1 MPTAALGL
9 TTYRR
14 SNNFKSLLLLAAF
27 PLLLLALL
35 GGIFFAFGL
44 LAGGRQGPYGYSP
57 FQAFGIE
64 SVLGTGSA
72 ADLAV
77 SAMVAYW
84 PIIFG
89 IAAVW
94 MIIGYFFNSSII
106 HMATGAKPVSRK
118 EQPQLYNLLENLC
131 ISRGLP
137 TPPLYVIDT
146 DVMNAYASGI
156 DQKSYAITVTRGLL
170 ETLNGPELEAVL
182 AHELTHIID
191 RDCRLLIVTVVF
203 TGMISFLAQMLWR
216 SIYIASFNRG
226 RSRNGGGVIVL
237 MLIAAVAA
245 FVGYMLALILR
256 FALSRRRE
264 LLADAGSVE
273 LTKNPDALISALT
286 KISQNPTIPH
296 VPSEVRQMFIENP
309 PSSFSLG
316 GLFDTHPPI
325 EQRIHILE
333 ELGGRAPAEIT
344 STPPT
349 SAITSADPGP
359 WGGHVATP
367 PAADEPGPWGP
378 HGGGAP

>member
-1 MPTAALGL
+1 MPPTATLGL

-27 PLLLLALL
+27 PLLLLGLL

-44 LAGGRQGPYGYSP
+44 VMSGQRGNYGYSP
-57 FQAFGIE
+57 FAAFDIP

-72 ADLAV
+72 GDLAV

-94 MIIGYFFNSSII
+94 LVIGYFFNSAII
-106 HMATGAKPVSRK
+106 HAATGAKPMSRT

-131 ISRGLP
+131 ISRGLT
-137 TPPLYVIDT
+137 TPALYILDT

-156 DQKSYAITVTRGLL
+156 DQKSYSITVTRGLL
-170 ETLNGPELEAVL
+170 DTLNGPELEAVL

-216 SIYIASFNRG
+216 SIYISSWSRG
-226 RSRNGGGVIVL
+226 RGRNGGGMIVL
-237 MLIAAVAA
+237 LLIAAVAA
-245 FVGYMLALILR
+245 FVGYLLALILR

-273 LTKNPDALISALT
+273 LTKNPDALISALL
-286 KISQNPTIPH
+286 KISKNPNIPH
-296 VPSEVRQMFIENP
+296 VPSEVQQMFIENP
-309 PSSFSLG
+309 PSSFSL
-316 GLFDTHPPI
+316 FDTHPPI
-325 EQRIHILE
+325 AQRIHILE
-333 ELGGRAPAEIT
+333 ELGGHLPTQTASAPL
-344 STPPT
+344 PPPAD
-349 SAITSADPGP
+349 SASAQPGP
-359 WGGHVATP
+359 WGAHSEGGQTT
-367 PAADEPGPWGP
+367 DDPGPWGP
-378 HGGGAP
+378 HKS

>member
-1 MPTAALGL
+1 MPATLGL

-14 SNNFKSLLLLAAF
+14 SNNFKSILLLAAF
-27 PLLLLALL
+27 PLLLLGLM

-44 LAGGRQGPYGYSP
+44 FASGQRGPYGYSP

-72 ADLAV
+72 GDLAV

-106 HMATGAKPVSRK
+106 HAATGAKPVSRQ

-131 ISRGLP
+131 ISRGLTMP
-137 TPPLYVIDT
+137 QLYIIDT

-156 DQKSYAITVTRGLL
+156 DQKSYSITVTRGLL
-170 ETLNGPELEAVL
+170 DTLNGPELEAVL

-216 SIYIASFNRG
+216 SIYISSWTRG
-226 RSRNGGGVIVL
+226 RGRNGGGMIVL
-237 MLIAAVAA
+237 LLIAAVAA

-273 LTKNPDALISALT
+273 LTKNPDALISALM
-286 KISQNPTIPH
+286 KISQNPNVQQ

-309 PSSFSLG
+309 PSSFSL
-316 GLFDTHPPI
+316 FDTHPPI

-333 ELGGRAPAEIT
+333 QLGGHLPTQISSPAPAAVAAT
-344 STPPT
+344 
-349 SAITSADPGP
+349 DPGP
-359 WGGHVATP
+359 WGPH
-367 PAADEPGPWGP
+367 AASPSEDPGPWGP
-378 HGGGAP
+378 HGGAQN

>member
-1 MPTAALGL
+1 MPTATLGL

-44 LAGGRQGPYGYSP
+44 LAGGQQAPYGTSP
-57 FQAFGIE
+57 FAAFGIQ

-72 ADLAV
+72 SDLAV

-94 MIIGYFFNSSII
+94 MVIGYFFNSAII
-106 HMATGAKPVSRK
+106 HAATGAKPVSRT

-137 TPPLYVIDT
+137 TPALYIIDT
-146 DVMNAYASGI
+146 EVMNAYASGI
-156 DQKSYAITVTRGLL
+156 DQKSYSITVTRGLL
-170 ETLNGPELEAVL
+170 DTLNGPELEAVL

-216 SIYIASFNRG
+216 SIYISSWTRG
-226 RSRNGGGVIVL
+226 RGRNGGGMIVL
-237 MLIAAVAA
+237 LLIAAVAA
-245 FVGYMLALILR
+245 FVGYLLALILR

-273 LTKNPDALISALT
+273 LTKNPDALISALM
-286 KISQNPTIPH
+286 KISQNPSIPH

-309 PSSFSLG
+309 PSSFSL
-316 GLFDTHPPI
+316 FDTHPPI
-325 EQRIHILE
+325 AQRIHVLE
-333 ELGGRAPAEIT
+333 QLGGHLPTEQLSAPGPA
-344 STPPT
+344 
-349 SAITSADPGP
+349 SAPVEPGP
-359 WGGHVATP
+359 WGAPTASTP
-367 PAADEPGPWGP
+367 PAEDPGPWGP
-378 HGGGAP
+378 HGGAPN

>member
-1 MPTAALGL
+1 MPTATLGL

-14 SNNFKSLLLLAAF
+14 SNNFKSILLLAAF

-35 GGIFFAFGL
+35 GGVFFAFGL
-44 LAGGRQGPYGYSP
+44 FASGQQGPYGYSP
-57 FQAFGIE
+57 FQAFGVP

-72 ADLAV
+72 TDLAV
-77 SAMVAYW
+77 SAMAAYW

-106 HMATGAKPVSRK
+106 HAATGAKPVSRE

-131 ISRGLP
+131 ISRGLTMP
-137 TPPLYVIDT
+137 QLYIIDT

-156 DQKSYAITVTRGLL
+156 DQKSYSITVTRGLL
-170 ETLNGPELEAVL
+170 DTLNGPELEAVL

-216 SIYIASFNRG
+216 SIYISSFTRS
-226 RSRNGGGVIVL
+226 RSRNGGGAMVIL
-237 MLIAAVAA
+237 LLIAAVAA

-256 FALSRRRE
+256 FALSRRRD

-273 LTKNPDALISALT
+273 LTKNPDALISALM
-286 KISQNPTIPH
+286 KISQNPNIQH

-309 PSSFSLG
+309 PSTFSFGS
-316 GLFDTHPPI
+316 LFDTHPPI

-333 ELGGRAPAEIT
+333 QLGGRLPAQISSPAPAAVD
-344 STPPT
+344 ST
-349 SAITSADPGP
+349 DPGP
-359 WGGHVATP
+359 WGAHSAGAP
-367 PAADEPGPWGP
+367 PTDDPGPWGP
-378 HGGGAP
+378 HGGAPR